1 MSSAASILGISTTSN
16 NMPDGSARS
25 PVQVLGQ
32 EDFLKLLVTQMQQQD
47 PMNPQKDTEFIAQMA
62 SFSAL
67 EQSKTMQQDMAQ
79 LRAGALLGDTVTV
92 KGTKNTTDTG
102 VVDSVEFLDGKP
114 SLIVNGNRYQMSDV
128 LTIMPTVIQP
138 LSAAAADTASSQ
150 TTNAQK

>member
-1 MSSAASILGISTTSN
+1 MPSAASILGISTTSN

-32 EDFLKLLVTQMQQQD
+32 DDFLKLLVTQMQQQD

-79 LRAGALLGDTVTV
+79 LRAGSLLGDTVTV
-92 KGTKNTTDTG
+92 KGLKNTTFTG
-102 VVDSVEFLDGKP
+102 VVESVEFSNGKP
-114 SLIVNGNRYQMSDV
+114 SLIIGGVPYEMSDV
-128 LTIMPTVIQP
+128 LTVKPTVTQP
-138 LSAAAADTASSQ
+138 LPAIAANPASSQ
-150 TTNAQK
+150 TTN

>member
-1 MSSAASILGISTTSN
+1 MSSVPSILGVSTTSN
-16 NMPDGSARS
+16 NMPGGSARV

-79 LRAGALLGDTVTV
+79 LRAGSMLGDTVTV
-92 KGTKNTTDTG
+92 NRPKDTPLTG
-102 VVDSVEFLDGKP
+102 VVDSVEFSDGKP
-114 SLIVNGNRYQMSDV
+114 SLMIGGNRYELSDV
-128 LTIMPTVIQP
+128 LTILPTPSQSLAP
-138 LSAAAADTASSQ
+138 STADTSSSQ
-150 TTNAQK
+150 TTN

>member
-1 MSSAASILGISTTSN
+1 MSSAASILGVSTTSN

-79 LRAGALLGDTVTV
+79 LRAGSLLGDMVTV
-92 KGTKNTTDTG
+92 KADKNTTLTG
-102 VVDSVEFLDGKP
+102 VVDSVEFSDGKP
-114 SLIVNGNRYQMSDV
+114 SLIIGGVPYELSDV
-128 LTIMPTVIQP
+128 LRIIPMVAQP
-138 LSAAAADTASSQ
+138 LAVATADSASSQ
-150 TTNAQK
+150 TTN